1 MKKTL
6 TLLLAG
12 LFFYVQSGLAQQA
25 REHPNLWM
33 FAVEGGPAVPAGDLS
48 DRFGML
54 GKVGPS
60 LLYRFHNNLYMG
72 LAADFLFNSN
82 VKEDSLL
89 KDIMTPDGRI
99 IGADGFLY
107 LPELQMRGWQI
118 TFWVGKLFE
127 SSSKSGSGILT
138 MLGAGIL
145 QHRINYYLSESGT
158 VPQISG
164 EYLKGYDRLSN
175 GFSLS
180 EYVGYHYLSSNHLV
194 NFNIGLDMSQ
204 ALTRNRR
211 VYDYAGNRSDEGLRI
226 DLLFA
231 LKASWILPFYKRP
244 EIKFPNEPSLR

>member
-6 TLLLAG
+6 VLLLVG
-12 LFFYVQSGLAQQA
+12 LFFCLQNSMAQQSHE
-25 REHPNLWM
+25 RPNLWM
-33 FAVEGGPAVPAGDLS
+33 FAVEGGPTLPGADLS
-48 DRFGML
+48 KRFGIF

-60 LLYRFHNNLYMG
+60 LFYRFHNNLYAG
-72 LAADFLFNSN
+72 LSSDFLFNSN

-107 LPELQMRGWQI
+107 LPELQMRGWQM
-118 TFWVGKLFE
+118 TFWLGKLFE
-127 SSSKSGSGILT
+127 SPSKPGSGILAL
-138 MLGAGIL
+138 LGAGFL
-145 QHRINYYLSESGT
+145 QHRIRYYLSESGT

-175 GFSLS
+175 GFALS
-180 EYVGYHYLSSNHLV
+180 EYAGYHYLSSNHLV
-194 NFNIGLDMSQ
+194 NFNIGLEMSQ

-211 VYDYAGNRSDEGLRI
+211 GYDYSVNSLDQGLRV
-226 DLLFA
+226 DMLFA

-244 EIKFPNEPSLR
+244 EVKFPNEPSLR

>member
-12 LFFYVQSGLAQQA
+12 LIFCMQSGMAQQNT
-25 REHPNLWM
+25 EHPDLWL

-48 DRFGML
+48 KRFGML
-54 GKVGPS
+54 GKVGSS
-60 LLYRFHNNLYMG
+60 LFYRFHNNWYIG
-72 LAADFLFNSN
+72 LGADFLFNSN

-99 IGADGFLY
+99 IGSDGFLY
-107 LPELQMRGWQI
+107 LPELQMRGWQ
-118 TFWVGKLFE
+118 TSFWMGKLFE
-127 SSSKSGSGILT
+127 SRSKSGSGLLT
-138 MLGAGIL
+138 MLGAGFL
-145 QHRINYYLSESGT
+145 QHRIRYYLSESGT

-175 GFSLS
+175 GFALS
-180 EYVGYHYLSSNHLV
+180 EYLGYHYLSSNHLV
-194 NFNIGLDMSQ
+194 NFNIGLEMSQ

-211 VYDYAGNRSDEGLRI
+211 GYDYAGNTIDQALRL
-226 DLLFA
+226 DMLFA

-244 EIKFPNEPSLR
+244 EVRFPNEPSLQ